1 MLIPYT
7 APAELYRQD
16 MEIKKSIFITHI
28 LPVNSEEE
36 AQQALADLRKK
47 YKDATHNCYAW
58 RINAERILEKS
69 GDDGEPQGTAGH
81 PMLHVLQ
88 MRKLTNVLAVVT
100 RYFGGIKLGAGGLIR
115 AYGRSVSEAI
125 DQAGLARKE
134 LIGDFT
140 FSEDPQDAGK
150 TLNLLYAQ
158 PDFTITNVDYSTAT
172 TITLQFKAELKA
184 QIEDSLT
191 QLLSKNIELTLVKE
205 EYIEVAL

>member
-115 AYGRSVSEAI
+115 AYGHAAVLGIEAATRIEMTPFTELHVTIGYDLLATVEHWIRQQEIRTEEADYAEAVTLHLLLPPAEVESRLMELRDLTSANFQSEVGETRRI
-125 DQAGLARKE
+125 
-134 LIGDFT
+134 
-140 FSEDPQDAGK
+140 
-150 TLNLLYAQ
+150 
-158 PDFTITNVDYSTAT
+158 
-172 TITLQFKAELKA
+172 
-184 QIEDSLT
+184 
-191 QLLSKNIELTLVKE
+191 
-205 EYIEVAL
+205 ALPC